1 MTGARK
7 ALLAAAVVALLTIP
21 GIAVAS
27 GAFDGGDDQA
37 TIVDDQGITATI
49 ESGFSVDE
57 ADDSAGDPSD
67 DLDEAI
73 EVEDSSDDLDEAIE
87 VEDSSDDLDEA
98 SEVED
103 SSEDLD
109 ESDDEGSTADE
120 DHSSSDEDDQADDE
134 ADDFED

>member
-7 ALLAAAVVALLTIP
+7 ALLAAAVVALLAIP

-27 GAFDGGDDQA
+27 GAFDGG
-37 TIVDDQGITATI
+37 DDQGITATI

-57 ADDSAGDPSD
+57 ADDSAGDPAD
-67 DLDEAI
+67 DLDEAT
-73 EVEDSSDDLDEAIE
+73 E

-109 ESDDEGSTADE
+109 ESDDEGGTAHE
-120 DHSSSDEDDQADDE
+120 DDSSSDEDDQADD
-134 ADDFED
+134 FED